1 MRIFATHCAET
12 NMPEPENRNKKGRW
26 PAVPAPQGRRENRAQ
41 SINAT
46 KLAILIT
53 FLKICVKGKIHYCEP
68 YPDTTLDLI
77 EKYHNITIQRRW
89 FFQAMRDI
97 EDAGLMRRRR
107 RWKHFGMD
115 QITSLSSLWWFTIKG
130 AKYLKSKSIQG
141 AHELLTSLLRWAR
154 RGDDR
159 APNSKDLFG
168 ADPPTDQ
175 ETALR
180 RIRDLIADI
189 G

>member
-1 MRIFATHCAET
+1 MSDRQT
-12 NMPEPENRNKKGRW
+12 KKGRW
-26 PAVPAPQGRRENRAQ
+26 SLTPAPPGRRENRGG
-41 SINAT
+41 SVNAT

-53 FLKICVKGKIHYCEP
+53 FLKICVKGNIHYCEP
-68 YPDTTLDLI
+68 YPDTTIELI
-77 EKYHNITIQRRW
+77 EKYHNITIKRRW

-107 RWKHFGMD
+107 RWKHGENLE
-115 QITSLSSLWWFTIKG
+115 IKSLSSLWWFTIRG
-130 AKYLKSKSIQG
+130 AKYLKCKSIQG
-141 AHELLTSLLRWAR
+141 AQDLLKSLLTWAR

-159 APNSKDLFG
+159 APSFRDLVA
-168 ADPPTDQ
+168 ADPPADQ

-180 RIRDLIADI
+180 RIRDLIHDI